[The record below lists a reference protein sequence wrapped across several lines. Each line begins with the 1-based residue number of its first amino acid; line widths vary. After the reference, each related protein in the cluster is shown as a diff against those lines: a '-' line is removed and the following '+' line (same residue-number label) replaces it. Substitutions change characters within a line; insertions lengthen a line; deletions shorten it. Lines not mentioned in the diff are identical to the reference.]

1 VQPQKVSV
9 TFVSNI
15 KTPSLLG
22 NNIHDVDIMNLG
34 CGDVKK
40 AGNGSF
46 NIKEG
51 MKFNSSLMLSEL
63 CPPEDV

>member
-1 VQPQKVSV
+1 
-9 TFVSNI
+9 
-15 KTPSLLG
+15 
-22 NNIHDVDIMNLG
+22 MNLG

-40 AGNGSF
+40 AGDGSF